1 MPTMSRRPVRAG
13 LTIAAVAGLALLGS
27 ATSALACTSGD
38 GRANPTPG
46 TDVTKCSDIR
56 GVSGKTLD
64 QGDFTFTGGSKSKSV
79 NITGVKEGVTVE
91 AIVVVGGD
99 DGHAVY
105 VPGKKG
111 AQGKALGKDLPWN
124 DLIAPFSFDHS
135 QPKVDHWFACGTEKA
150 PTTEPTKP
158 SQPSD
163 TPTAAPTSAPAE
175 TAAPTST
182 SAPAVV
188 PAGNESGT
196 GGGLANTG
204 FDNMWLVW
212 TGGLLLVVGGGLLA
226 LLKLRRR
233 GTN

>member
-1 MPTMSRRPVRAG
+1 MSRRPVRAG

-46 TDVTKCSDIR
+46 TGVAKCSDIR
-56 GVSGKTLD
+56 GISGKTLD
-64 QGDFTFTGGSKSKSV
+64 QGDFTVAGGAKSKSV
-79 NITGVKEGVTVE
+79 NITAVKEGVTVE

-105 VPGKKG
+105 VPGMKG
-111 AQGKALGKDLPWN
+111 LNKDLPWK
-124 DLIAPFSFDHS
+124 DLIAPFSFDRS

-150 PTTEPTKP
+150 PTSEPTKP
-158 SQPSD
+158 SQPSGSP
-163 TPTAAPTSAPAE
+163 TSKPTAAPTSAPAE

-182 SAPAVV
+182 TAPAVV

-212 TGGLLLVVGGGLLA
+212 AGGLLLVLGGGLLA

>member
-1 MPTMSRRPVRAG
+1 MRTTTRRPIRAG

-46 TDVTKCSDIR
+46 TDVTRCSDLR
-56 GVSGKTLD
+56 GISGKTLD
-64 QGDFTFTGGSKSKSV
+64 QGEFTFTGGAKSKSV
-79 NITGVKEGVTVE
+79 SITAVKEGVTVE

-111 AQGKALGKDLPWN
+111 LGHDVPWN

-135 QPKVDHWFACGTEKA
+135 QPKVDHWFACGTK
-150 PTTEPTKP
+150 TVTEPTKTTEPAKP
-158 SQPSD
+158 SQ
-163 TPTAAPTSAPAE
+163 TPTSAPSSSPAE
-175 TAAPTST
+175 TTAPAS
-182 SAPAVV
+182 SSSVAAVV

-212 TGGLLLVVGGGLLA
+212 TGGLLLVVGGGLLV

>member
-1 MPTMSRRPVRAG
+1 MSTMSRRPIRAG

-46 TDVTKCSDIR
+46 TDVTKCSDVR

-64 QGDFTFTGGSKSKSV
+64 QGDFTFTGGPKSKSV
-79 NITGVKEGVTVE
+79 NITAVKEGVTVE
-91 AIVVVGGD
+91 AVVVVGGD

-111 AQGKALGKDLPWN
+111 LSKDLPWN

-158 SQPSD
+158 SQPSA
-163 TPTAAPTSAPAE
+163 TPTAAPTSSPAE
-175 TAAPTST
+175 TKAPTSSST
-182 SAPAVV
+182 APAAV

-212 TGGLLLVVGGGLLA
+212 IGGLLLVAGGGLLV